1 MKINELLNFI
11 DNENDKN
18 IINKMLLDKEETL
31 NTFISSVI
39 SDLLNGLLLEDEFK
53 VNANNNI
60 KSYDDISLGEIAT
73 FTALIPY
80 VQLALK
86 ENKDGYTISTSFVEA
101 LISYIVG
108 CIARDEFKK
117 QLIQIKII
125 LNISDKLYEA
135 MIKYF
140 SYQKND
146 ITIKILENTY
156 GA

>member
-11 DNENDKN
+11 DNENDKA
-18 IINKMLLDKEETL
+18 IINKMILDKEDTL

-39 SDLLNGLLLEDEFK
+39 SDLLNSLLLDDEFK
-53 VNANNNI
+53 IKANNNI
-60 KSYDDISLGEIAT
+60 KSYDDISLGEIGT

-80 VQLALK
+80 VQLELK
-86 ENKDGYTISTSFVEA
+86 EKKDGYIISTSFIEA

-108 CIARDEFKK
+108 CIGRDELKK
-117 QLIQIKII
+117 QLIQIKRI
-125 LNISDKLYEA
+125 LNMSDKLYEA

-146 ITIKILENTY
+146 ITIKILKNTY